1 VLKPG
6 RIQAN
11 LVSTHA
17 LPLSVVMKFIAQ
29 DSKTRVTL
37 LGIQPDISESK
48 KRLTEF
54 DQEFLNQNL
63 LALSAFFRD
72 R

>member
-1 VLKPG
+1 
-6 RIQAN
+6 
-11 LVSTHA
+11 
-17 LPLSVVMKFIAQ
+17 MKFIAQ
-29 DSKTRVTL
+29 DTKTKVTL
-37 LGIQPDISESK
+37 LGIQPDISESN